1 VQLSRRPSGAS
12 LNQSATS
19 LPGIIKARTVN
30 AVCLFFLV
38 LPCLAL
44 AAIVWW
50 GTLVPANKRPEDS
63 ARYARASSAQAASQV
78 ITSPSSLQEPTG
90 TQAVSKDQSDL
101 VIRKVK
107 TQPIS
112 AGLSAGLLQ
121 SKCPSR
127 VQATTISSS
136 QKNELWVKGP
146 DP

>member
-1 VQLSRRPSGAS
+1 MNSS
-12 LNQSATS
+12 N
-19 LPGIIKARTVN
+19 N

-63 ARYARASSAQAASQV
+63 AQYARASSAQAASQV
-78 ITSPSSLQEPTG
+78 ITPPSSLQEPTG
-90 TQAVSKDQSDL
+90 AQAVSKDQSDL

-112 AGLSAGLLQ
+112 ARISATPDSDGK
-121 SKCPSR
+121 SAEIS
-127 VQATTISSS
+127 AT
-136 QKNELWVKGP
+136 
-146 DP
+146 D